1 MAASPGGSLPGT
13 RRIIEDGWGAT
24 AVDAGSTSEMYPF
37 QTSVGCTAGTGTH
50 LINNDMLVVRGSNI
64 FPSAVETAL
73 RTLDELGPEFQIRV
87 RRSGALDE
95 IRVHTEL
102 AHDTSVAWA
111 SLSAEAAEAERLTLV
126 KRAESALR
134 LAVNIKVP
142 VELLAPDTLP
152 ETTFKARAGRRRAPP

>member
-111 SLSAEAAEAERLTLV
+111 SLSAEAERLTLV